1 MRDSTRFQCLCWE
14 VYTFLLFNKF
24 YSLTTMSVCVLVKFI
39 LWFHEQELRF
49 SFHSLGLIMN
59 IFIFSSW
66 AYTRIKLF
74 LFTWILTQPCNSLWP
89 MKTWTVVSCITTKKE
104 ALRDSTFILHFLWLQ
119 HNLKCLRWL
128 LYYPK
133 CFLTYHDPFAYQK
146 VSCLSLKYMSTP
158 KAPKWSFSNSA

>member
-1 MRDSTRFQCLCWE
+1 
-14 VYTFLLFNKF
+14 
-24 YSLTTMSVCVLVKFI
+24 MSVAPNLCCDETKNRGTYTRVTI

-66 AYTRIKLF
+66 AYTRIKLS

-104 ALRDSTFILHFLWLQ
+104 ALRDSTFILHCLWLQ

-133 CFLTYHDPFAYQK
+133 CFLTYSDPFAYQK

-158 KAPKWSFSNSA
+158 KGPKWSFSNST